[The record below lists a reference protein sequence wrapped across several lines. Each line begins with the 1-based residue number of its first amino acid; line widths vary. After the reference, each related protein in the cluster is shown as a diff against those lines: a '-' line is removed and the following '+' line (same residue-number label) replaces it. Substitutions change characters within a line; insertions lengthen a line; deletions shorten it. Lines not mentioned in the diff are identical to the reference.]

1 MIIFQ
6 QGAPKSASSFC
17 SQLLREIAV
26 ENGYTQDGMQ
36 EILGKKQRG
45 GFVMKL
51 HTIKDHLN
59 DLPEYSVLKTHAQPF
74 SAEPLLRQNLA
85 IGFVTIRDP
94 LDSVR
99 SLLDHAE
106 ASRANNKDEF
116 ADVTT
121 AEEAGRII
129 LLHLAYSMMW
139 LRNPNVFPVYYD
151 QLRSKP
157 HKAAVMMAEKIG
169 LPVNPRRIARK
180 FSDKTK
186 IRRFNIG
193 EAGRGQNLLAENDRQ
208 NLARMF
214 AIFYES
220 QSWVNKTK
228 VT

>member
-17 SQLLREIAV
+17 SQLLREIAAV
-26 ENGYTQDGMQ
+26 NGYTQEGMR
-36 EILGKKQRG
+36 EILGRKQRG
-45 GFVMKL
+45 GFVVHL
-51 HTIKDHLN
+51 RTIEKHLD
-59 DLPEYSVLKTHAQPF
+59 DLPEYSVIKTHAQPF
-74 SAEPLLRQNLA
+74 SAEPLLRENKA
-85 IGFVTIRDP
+85 IGFVTLRDP

-99 SLLDHAE
+99 SLLDHA
-106 ASRANNKDEF
+106 ATSRAKKKREF

-121 AEEAGRII
+121 SEEAGRII

-157 HKAAVMMAEKIG
+157 EEVVAMMADKMGLKADPEKI
-169 LPVNPRRIARK
+169 AKK
-180 FSDKTK
+180 FTNKTK

-193 EAGRGQNLLAENDRQ
+193 ETGRGQKLLADDEQR

-214 AIFYES
+214 AIFYEN
-220 QSWVNKTK
+220 QSWVNRN
-228 VT
+228 